1 MPKPI
6 EAIKLTKRSIESL
19 KPRPAPV
26 VRYDDR
32 LSGFGVR
39 VMPSGH
45 RFYFV
50 RYRNKHGRSRWFSIG
65 EHGKVTAD
73 AARSTAQRILQA
85 VIVDE
90 RDPSGERE
98 AFRSAPTVNDL
109 FDRYIAEH
117 VERKN
122 RPATRREFK
131 RIVERDLRPELG
143 RHKVDAVT
151 RQDIDHMHSA
161 RSATPRQANLILAVC
176 SRAFS
181 LAELWGMRAE
191 GTNPC
196 SKIERY
202 RENRRERFLSADE
215 LGRLGAT
222 LRRAESEGLPWK
234 AGPGRP
240 SSKDGLAKPENRC
253 RLYPTRDTMRL
264 DDMDGTAKSNAADD
278 IAAANVTH
286 INRYPVSAVPF
297 LAAMWPR
304 KR

>member
-1 MPKPI
+1 
-6 EAIKLTKRSIESL
+6 
-19 KPRPAPV
+19 
-26 VRYDDR
+26 
-32 LSGFGVR
+32 
-39 VMPSGH
+39 
-45 RFYFV
+45 
-50 RYRNKHGRSRWFSIG
+50 
-65 EHGKVTAD
+65 
-73 AARSTAQRILQA
+73 
-85 VIVDE
+85 
-90 RDPSGERE
+90 
-98 AFRSAPTVNDL
+98 
-109 FDRYIAEH
+109 
-117 VERKN
+117 
-122 RPATRREFK
+122 
-131 RIVERDLRPELG
+131 
-143 RHKVDAVT
+143 
-151 RQDIDHMHSA
+151 
-161 RSATPRQANLILAVC
+161 
-176 SRAFS
+176 
-181 LAELWGMRAE
+181 MRAE